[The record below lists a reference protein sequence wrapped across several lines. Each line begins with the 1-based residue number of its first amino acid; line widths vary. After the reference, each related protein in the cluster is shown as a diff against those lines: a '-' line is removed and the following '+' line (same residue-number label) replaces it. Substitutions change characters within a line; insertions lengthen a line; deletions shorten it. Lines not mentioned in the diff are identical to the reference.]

1 MNRIKSITNMNKSH
15 FIICL
20 ATILAAGL
28 FVSCGKKKTPEM
40 PQVKYETK
48 VLQPESRT
56 YNMTFP
62 ASLEGVNEA
71 KVYPQ
76 VEGIIKSKNYTSG
89 TLVHKGQ
96 TLFVIDP
103 TEYRLSVQSAEAQ
116 LSVAK
121 AKLETTKL
129 QYESNLQLYAQ
140 KVISDYVLKTSLNDY
155 NSARA
160 SVQQAEA
167 QLDIAKTNLGYC
179 TVTAPFEGYIS
190 TNNSY
195 GVGDMATKGNY
206 LCTVSDHR
214 EITADF
220 SMDESQM
227 LHIIQEFQLKVTEK
241 GMVDP
246 NGKYARETL
255 PPVKLKLKD
264 GSTYKYDGKLTRLD
278 ATLNE
283 GTGTATCEAS
293 FSNPDGVLRSGLT
306 AMVILPI
313 QFDSVLVVPQ
323 TAAVNLQDQKMF
335 YRVKKDGTVEGI
347 LCEVYPSDDGK
358 EYFIMSGLNPGDEV
372 VTNGVRKLSNG
383 MKIR

>member
-1 MNRIKSITNMNKSH
+1 MNKSNLL
-15 FIICL
+15 FAVLLL
-20 ATILAAGL
+20 AMCMIL
-28 FVSCGKKKTPEM
+28 SCGKKKNTEM

-62 ASLEGVNEA
+62 ASLEGTNEA

-96 TLFVIDP
+96 SLFLIDP
-103 TEYRLSVQSAEAQ
+103 TEYQLSVQSAEAE

-129 QYESNLQLYAQ
+129 QYESNQELYAQ

-155 NSARA
+155 NSAKA

-167 QLDIAKTNLGYC
+167 QLNIAKTNLGYC
-179 TVTAPFEGYIS
+179 SVTAPFDGYIS

-195 GVGDMATKGNY
+195 GIGDMAVRGNY

-214 EITADF
+214 EIIADF

-227 LHIIQEFQLKVTEK
+227 LHIIKEFQLKVTEK
-241 GMVDP
+241 GLMDS
-246 NGKYARETL
+246 NGKYPRDIMPA
-255 PPVKLKLKD
+255 VNLKLKD
-264 GSTYKYDGKLTRLD
+264 GSVYKYEGRLTRLD

-283 GTGTATCEAS
+283 GTGTATCEAT
-293 FSNPDGVLRSGLT
+293 FTNPDGVLRSGLT

-335 YRVKKDGTVEGI
+335 YRIKEDGTVEGI

-358 EYFIMSGLNPGDEV
+358 EYFIMSGLKAGDEV

-383 MKIR
+383 LKIR

>member
-1 MNRIKSITNMNKSH
+1 MNKSKL
-15 FIICL
+15 FLFAVLLL
-20 ATILAAGL
+20 ATCMIL
-28 FVSCGKKKTPEM
+28 SCGKKKNNEM

-48 VLQPESRT
+48 VLQHESRI

-62 ASLEGVNEA
+62 ASLEGTNEA

-76 VEGIIKSKNYTSG
+76 VEGIIKAKNYTSG

-96 TLFVIDP
+96 ALFVIDP
-103 TEYRLSVQSAEAQ
+103 TEFQLSVQSAEAQ

-129 QYESNLQLYAQ
+129 QYESNQELYAQ
-140 KVISDYVLKTSLNDY
+140 KVISDYVLKTSLNEY
-155 NSARA
+155 NSAKA

-167 QLDIAKTNLGYC
+167 QLNIARTNLGYC
-179 TVTAPFEGYIS
+179 TVTAPFDGYIS
-190 TNNSY
+190 TNNGY
-195 GVGDMATKGNY
+195 GIGDMAVRGNY

-214 EITADF
+214 EIIADF
-220 SMDESQM
+220 SMNESQM
-227 LHIIQEFQLKVTEK
+227 LHIIKEFHLRVTEK
-241 GMVDP
+241 GMVDSS
-246 NGKYARETL
+246 GKYARD
-255 PPVKLKLKD
+255 VMHGVQLKLKD
-264 GSTYKYDGKLTRLD
+264 GSIYKYDGRLTRLD
-278 ATLNE
+278 ATIND
-283 GTGTATCEAS
+283 GTGTASCEAT
-293 FSNPDGVLRSGLT
+293 FTNPDGVLRSGLT

-313 QFDSVLVVPQ
+313 KFDSVLVVPQ

-358 EYFIMSGLNPGDEV
+358 EYFIMSGMEPGDEV

>member
-1 MNRIKSITNMNKSH
+1 MNKSNLL
-15 FIICL
+15 FAVLLL
-20 ATILAAGL
+20 AMCMIL
-28 FVSCGKKKTPEM
+28 SCGKKKNTEM

-62 ASLEGVNEA
+62 ASLEGTNEA

-96 TLFVIDP
+96 SLFLIDP
-103 TEYRLSVQSAEAQ
+103 TEYQLSVQSAEAE

-129 QYESNLQLYAQ
+129 QYESNQELYAQ

-155 NSARA
+155 NSAKA

-167 QLDIAKTNLGYC
+167 QLNIAKTNLGYC
-179 TVTAPFEGYIS
+179 SVTAPFDGYIS

-195 GVGDMATKGNY
+195 GIGDMAVRGNY

-214 EITADF
+214 DIIADF

-227 LHIIQEFQLKVTEK
+227 LHIIKEFQLKVTEK
-241 GMVDP
+241 GLMDS
-246 NGKYARETL
+246 NGKYPRDIMPA
-255 PPVKLKLKD
+255 VNLKLKD
-264 GSTYKYDGKLTRLD
+264 GSVYKYEGRLTRLD

-283 GTGTATCEAS
+283 GTGTATCEAT
-293 FSNPDGVLRSGLT
+293 FTNPDGVLRSGLT

-335 YRVKKDGTVEGI
+335 YRIKEDGTVEGI

-358 EYFIMSGLNPGDEV
+358 EYFIMSGLKAGDEV

-383 MKIR
+383 LKIR

>member
-1 MNRIKSITNMNKSH
+1 MNKSNL
-15 FIICL
+15 FAVLLL
-20 ATILAAGL
+20 AMCVIL
-28 FVSCGKKKTPEM
+28 SCGKKKNTEM

-56 YNMTFP
+56 YNMMFP
-62 ASLEGVNEA
+62 ASLEGTNEA

-96 TLFVIDP
+96 SLFLIDP
-103 TEYRLSVQSAEAQ
+103 TEYQLSVQSAEAQ

-129 QYESNLQLYAQ
+129 QYESNQELYAQ
-140 KVISDYVLKTSLNDY
+140 KVISDYVLKTSLNEY
-155 NSARA
+155 NSAKA

-167 QLDIAKTNLGYC
+167 QLNIAKTNLGYC

-195 GVGDMATKGNY
+195 GIGDMAVRGNY

-241 GMVDP
+241 GMMDP
-246 NGKYARETL
+246 NGKYARDAI

-264 GSTYKYDGKLTRLD
+264 GSIYKYEGRLTRLD

-283 GTGTATCEAS
+283 GTGTATCEAT
-293 FSNPDGVLRSGLT
+293 FTNPDGVLRSGLT

-335 YRVKKDGTVEGI
+335 YRVKEDGTVEGI

-358 EYFIMSGLNPGDEV
+358 EYFIMSGLKAGDEV
-372 VTNGVRKLSNG
+372 VANGVRKLSNG

>member
-1 MNRIKSITNMNKSH
+1 MNKSNLL
-15 FIICL
+15 FAVLLL
-20 ATILAAGL
+20 AMCMIL
-28 FVSCGKKKTPEM
+28 SCGKKKNTEM

-62 ASLEGVNEA
+62 ASLEGTNEA

-96 TLFVIDP
+96 SLFLIDP
-103 TEYRLSVQSAEAQ
+103 TEYQLSVQSAEAE

-129 QYESNLQLYAQ
+129 QYESNQELYAQ

-155 NSARA
+155 NSAKA

-167 QLDIAKTNLGYC
+167 QLNIAKTNLGYC
-179 TVTAPFEGYIS
+179 SVTAPFDGYIS

-195 GVGDMATKGNY
+195 GIGDMAVRGNY

-214 EITADF
+214 DIIADF

-227 LHIIQEFQLKVTEK
+227 LHIIKEFQLKVTEK
-241 GMVDP
+241 GLMDS
-246 NGKYARETL
+246 NGKYPRDIMPA
-255 PPVKLKLKD
+255 VNLKLKD
-264 GSTYKYDGKLTRLD
+264 GSVYKYEGRLTRLD

-283 GTGTATCEAS
+283 GTGTATCEAT
-293 FSNPDGVLRSGLT
+293 FTNPDGVLRSGLT

-313 QFDSVLVVPQ
+313 QFDSILVVPQ

-358 EYFIMSGLNPGDEV
+358 EYFIMSGLKAGDEV

-383 MKIR
+383 LKIR

>member
-1 MNRIKSITNMNKSH
+1 MNKSH
-15 FIICL
+15 LIICL
-20 ATILAAGL
+20 ATIMAACL
-28 FVSCGKKKTPEM
+28 FFSCGKKKNTEM

-48 VLQPESRT
+48 VLKPESRV

-129 QYESNLQLYAQ
+129 QYESNQQLYAQ
-140 KVISDYVLKTSLNDY
+140 KVISDYVLKTSLNEY
-155 NSARA
+155 NSAKA

-167 QLDIAKTNLGYC
+167 QLNIARTNLGYC
-179 TVTAPFEGYIS
+179 SVTAPFEGYIS
-190 TNNSY
+190 SNNL
-195 GVGDMATKGNY
+195 GVGDMATRSNY

-214 EITADF
+214 EIKADF
-220 SMDESQM
+220 SMNETQM
-227 LHIIQEFQLKVTEK
+227 LNIIKEFKLRVTEK
-241 GMVDP
+241 GMIDSA
-246 NGKYARETL
+246 GKYARDIM
-255 PPVKLKLKD
+255 PPVQLKLKD
-264 GSTYKYDGKLTRLD
+264 GSTYKFDGRLTRLD

-283 GTGTATCEAS
+283 GTGTASCEAS

-306 AMVILPI
+306 ATVILPI

-335 YRVKKDGTVEGI
+335 YRIKKDGTVEGI

-358 EYFIMSGLNPGDEV
+358 EYFIVSGLNPGDEV

>member
-1 MNRIKSITNMNKSH
+1 M
-15 FIICL
+15 
-20 ATILAAGL
+20 IL
-28 FVSCGKKKTPEM
+28 SCGKKKNTEM

-62 ASLEGVNEA
+62 ASLEGTNEA

-96 TLFVIDP
+96 SLFLIDP
-103 TEYRLSVQSAEAQ
+103 TEYQLSVQSAEAE

-129 QYESNLQLYAQ
+129 QYESNQELYAQ

-155 NSARA
+155 NSAKA

-167 QLDIAKTNLGYC
+167 QLNIAKTNLGYC
-179 TVTAPFEGYIS
+179 SVTAPFDGYIS

-195 GVGDMATKGNY
+195 GIGDMAVRGNY

-214 EITADF
+214 DIIADF

-227 LHIIQEFQLKVTEK
+227 LHIIKEFQLKVTEK
-241 GMVDP
+241 GLMDS
-246 NGKYARETL
+246 NGKYPRDIMPA
-255 PPVKLKLKD
+255 VNLKLKD
-264 GSTYKYDGKLTRLD
+264 GSVYKYEGRLTRLD

-283 GTGTATCEAS
+283 GTGTATCEAT
-293 FSNPDGVLRSGLT
+293 FTNPDGVLRSGLT

-313 QFDSVLVVPQ
+313 QFDSILVVPQ

-358 EYFIMSGLNPGDEV
+358 EYFIMSGLKAGDEV

-383 MKIR
+383 LKIR